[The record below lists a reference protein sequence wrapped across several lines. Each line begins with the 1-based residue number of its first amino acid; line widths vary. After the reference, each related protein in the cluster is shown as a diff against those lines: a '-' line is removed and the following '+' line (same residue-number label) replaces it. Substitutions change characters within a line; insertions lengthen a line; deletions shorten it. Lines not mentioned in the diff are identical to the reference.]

1 VIEQDLGLLSRAV
14 EESLNAHL
22 RGCADC
28 RALVGFDALV
38 IHDLASLRNVAPVEV
53 EVEICDRVRAEV
65 RALPTLERTE
75 VPGRQLG
82 WSAAALA
89 LGVGALGLSLLAW
102 LRGGSFPLA
111 GLQTLGHTVLAL
123 LTSLG
128 HALKAV
134 GGVALELAAALI
146 ESLTALTGT
155 ATLLRPAMWAA
166 LAVGYLLM
174 GLIITTVL
182 GRDLARRRPLP
193 QVVPGPRA
201 PSRRDEP

>member
-1 VIEQDLGLLSRAV
+1 VIEQDLGLLSHAV

-53 EVEICDRVRAEV
+53 EVGDSVRAEV
-65 RALPTLERTE
+65 RALPTLDRTE

-193 QVVPGPRA
+193 QVVPGSRA